1 MDELMHLTVKIIEDQ
16 VEKPETS
23 YTSSVASSF
32 HADTVKLH
40 HKGELEPLLSE
51 AVAKNRES

>member
-1 MDELMHLTVKIIEDQ
+1 MHLTGNIIEDQ
-16 VEKPETS
+16 VEKHETS